1 MSEQTAA
8 AGPRRRAG
16 TVVAIVLL
24 MVMLAA
30 VGVVGRA
37 YVLNAPPARPL
48 TAPVGFTIERGETLA
63 SITDRL
69 EQVGIIRSG
78 MMLTAIARVDGTA
91 GTTAEGFLFPDTTD
105 YRFFVWSGPGS
116 ESHAFTRTLSEHNE
130 ARLLHLKSL

>member
-16 TVVAIVLL
+16 TIVAIVLL
-24 MVMLAA
+24 MVILAA
-30 VGVVGRA
+30 VG
-37 YVLNAPPARPL
+37 
-48 TAPVGFTIERGETLA
+48 
-63 SITDRL
+63 
-69 EQVGIIRSG
+69 
-78 MMLTAIARVDGTA
+78 VDGTA